1 MKFTQFQKKNIRI
14 SFIKKWKTLIFLD
27 TSIYYQRF
35 NIWEINIPTNHEV
48 NEKSKRYWY
57 FHIKYVLMHLF
68 YGQREFLIIIEF
80 SHRWHENVGGRYQL
94 ESRDRVVRKS
104 SSWWSII
111 TGDSW
116 PINSVF
122 ALSWQMEQKSEHV
135 GFKVSRCNRNRIE
148 FAVFTLP
155 LNLCVHPPCRCSSFR
170 RKFHR
175 E

>member
-1 MKFTQFQKKNIRI
+1 M
-14 SFIKKWKTLIFLD
+14 D
-27 TSIYYQRF
+27 
-35 NIWEINIPTNHEV
+35 
-48 NEKSKRYWY
+48 
-57 FHIKYVLMHLF
+57 
-68 YGQREFLIIIEF
+68 RENSWLIIIEF

-155 LNLCVHPPCRCSSFR
+155 LNLCVHPPCRCSFFKKILSRITHGRNWKSEFPPFTLYKWDDR
-170 RKFHR
+170 YAVYNFVVRFSYIAYYD
-175 E
+175 

>member
-1 MKFTQFQKKNIRI
+1 
-14 SFIKKWKTLIFLD
+14 
-27 TSIYYQRF
+27 
-35 NIWEINIPTNHEV
+35 
-48 NEKSKRYWY
+48 
-57 FHIKYVLMHLF
+57 MHLF
-68 YGQREFLIIIEF
+68 YGQREFLVIIEF

-94 ESRDRVVRKS
+94 ESRDRVVHKS

-155 LNLCVHPPCRCSSFR
+155 LNLCVHPPCRCSSFKKILSR
-170 RKFHR
+170 ITR
-175 E
+175 EKLEIGNPSFYRINGTIGILFIISSWILKIS

>member
-1 MKFTQFQKKNIRI
+1 
-14 SFIKKWKTLIFLD
+14 
-27 TSIYYQRF
+27 
-35 NIWEINIPTNHEV
+35 
-48 NEKSKRYWY
+48 
-57 FHIKYVLMHLF
+57 MHLF
-68 YGQREFLIIIEF
+68 YGQREFLVIIEF

-155 LNLCVHPPCRCSSFR
+155 LNLCAHPPCRCSSFKKILSR
-170 RKFHR
+170 ITR
-175 E
+175 EKLEIGNPSFYRINGTIGILFIISSWILKIS

>member
-1 MKFTQFQKKNIRI
+1 
-14 SFIKKWKTLIFLD
+14 
-27 TSIYYQRF
+27 
-35 NIWEINIPTNHEV
+35 
-48 NEKSKRYWY
+48 
-57 FHIKYVLMHLF
+57 MHLF
-68 YGQREFLIIIEF
+68 YGQREFLVIIEF

-155 LNLCVHPPCRCSSFR
+155 LNLCVHPPCRCSSFKKILSR
-170 RKFHR
+170 ITR
-175 E
+175 EKLEIGNPSFYRINRTIGILFIISSWILKIS

>member
-1 MKFTQFQKKNIRI
+1 
-14 SFIKKWKTLIFLD
+14 
-27 TSIYYQRF
+27 
-35 NIWEINIPTNHEV
+35 
-48 NEKSKRYWY
+48 
-57 FHIKYVLMHLF
+57 MHLF
-68 YGQREFLIIIEF
+68 YGQREFLVIIEF

-155 LNLCVHPPCRCSSFR
+155 LNLCVHPPCRCSSFKKILSR
-170 RKFHR
+170 ITR
-175 E
+175 EKLEIGNPSFYRINGIGILFIISSWVLKIS